1 MNFLIEQGKGAKDG
15 MVPLAA
21 GLLQTLHRYWRIRH
35 PMLWLLPSD
44 LLPDRHPHI
53 TTPQKAYHTAKAASG
68 IEKCG
73 GIHAL
78 RHAYA
83 T

>member
-1 MNFLIEQGKGAKDG
+1 MIAVGGPVDPYLGCFP
-15 MVPLAA
+15 VSYS
-21 GLLQTLHRYWRIRH
+21 R
-35 PMLWLLPSD
+35 
-44 LLPDRHPHI
+44 DRHLHI
-53 TTPQKAYHTAKAASG
+53 TTPQKVYRTAKVTSG

-83 T
+83 THQLELGLPIHEL